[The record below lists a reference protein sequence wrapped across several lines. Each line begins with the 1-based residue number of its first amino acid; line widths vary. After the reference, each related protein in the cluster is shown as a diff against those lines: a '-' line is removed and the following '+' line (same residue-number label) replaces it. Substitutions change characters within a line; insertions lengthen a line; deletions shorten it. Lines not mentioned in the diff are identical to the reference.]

1 MITFL
6 VALAVIA
13 VFGAAFYL
21 LVIELIHLTDEYGLR
36 DKKIIAPIGTI
47 TEEELSKM
55 LGGKW
60 LPCDGR
66 KVTIEDYPELF
77 RHLDA
82 LGTHSLPDLRD
93 CHDLSGKELNMVVRA
108 E

>member
-1 MITFL
+1 MTAFL
-6 VALAVIA
+6 VALAAIA
-13 VFGAAFYL
+13 TFGAAFYL
-21 LVIELIHLTDEYGLR
+21 IVIELISLTDEYGLR
-36 DKKIIAPIGTI
+36 NKKITYPVGAI

-66 KVTIEDYPELF
+66 VVTIEDYPELF
-77 RHLDA
+77 KHLDA
-82 LGTHSLPDLRD
+82 LGTHNLPDLRD
-93 CHDLSGKELNMVVRA
+93 CYDLSGKELNMVVRA